1 MNTRVAS
8 LILTSWRSLARS
20 VVLGLLPLVGWPL
33 AWAQTDAAQQGP
45 NAKRQELRNMVRQPH
60 PTPASASGKVVEQRH
75 LSAEERSQLRR
86 QLTRELRAQ
95 NAALADASR
104 P

>member
-1 MNTRVAS
+1 MNIRVAWV
-8 LILTSWRSLARS
+8 ILKSSRNLAS
-20 VVLGLLPLVGWPL
+20 GAMLGLLPLLGTPV
-33 AWAQTDAAQQGP
+33 AWAQSDNTPHSA
-45 NAKRQELRNMVRQPH
+45 NARRLELRSSVRQPQA
-60 PTPASASGKVVEQRH
+60 TPASTSGKAAEPHH
-75 LSAEERSQLRR
+75 LNAQERSQLRR

>member
-1 MNTRVAS
+1 MNTRVAW
-8 LILTSWRSLARS
+8 LMLRSWRSLTSGAM
-20 VVLGLLPLVGWPL
+20 LGLLPVLGSPT
-33 AWAQTDAAQQGP
+33 AWAQTDAASQGQSTR
-45 NAKRQELRNMVRQPH
+45 RQELRSIVRQPQA
-60 PTPASASGKVVEQRH
+60 TPASASGKAIEQRH
-75 LSAEERSQLRR
+75 LNAEERSQLRR